1 MVMLFMTAI
10 GFLGTIIIRLITYW
24 KPAECS
30 ATNFLLAALA
40 SLTLHCPAATVVAV
54 NRTFGAHF
62 CQNSAMLYWLF
73 VLEGVAIWMISVD
86 HFLTA
91 V

>member
-1 MVMLFMTAI
+1 MVMLFVTAI
-10 GFLGTIIIRLITYW
+10 GFLGTIIISLITYW
-24 KPAECS
+24 KPAVC
-30 ATNFLLAALA
+30 AAINFLLAALA
-40 SLTLHCPAATVVAV
+40 SLTLCCPAATVVAV
-54 NRTFGAHF
+54 NWAFGAHF

-86 HFLTA
+86 NFQTA